1 MRIKMCSVHV
11 NDPSAAF
18 DFYTSV
24 LGFEELLTMPEHQL
38 YVVKSPEDPTGVGLL
53 LEPSDNRV
61 STKYAQGLRALGLPA
76 IVFGSPDV
84 RAEYERLS
92 ALGVHFI
99 GEPTTD
105 ATGTSVL
112 FDDTCG
118 NLIQLHQDSA
128 ARQG

>member
-38 YVVKSPEDPTGVGLL
+38 YIVKSREDPDGVGLL
-53 LEPSDNRV
+53 LEPSDNKI
-61 STKYAQGLRALGLPA
+61 STKYAQGLRALGLPV
-76 IVFGSPDV
+76 IVLGSPDV
-84 RAEYERLS
+84 RADYDRLT
-92 ALGVHFI
+92 ALGVRFTS
-99 GEPTTD
+99 EPITD
-105 ATGTSVL
+105 ASGTSVL

-118 NLIQLHQDSA
+118 NLVQLHQD
-128 ARQG
+128 

>member
-11 NDPSAAF
+11 NDPAAAF

-24 LGFEELLTMPEHQL
+24 LGFQELLTMPEHQL
-38 YVVKSPEDPTGVGLL
+38 YVVKSPEDPDGVGLL

-61 STKYAQGLRALGLPA
+61 SQKYAQGIRSLGLPA

-84 RAEYERLS
+84 RAEYERLR

-99 GEPTTD
+99 GEPSTD
-105 ATGTSVL
+105 ASGTSVL

-118 NLIQLHQDSA
+118 NLIQLHED
-128 ARQG
+128 